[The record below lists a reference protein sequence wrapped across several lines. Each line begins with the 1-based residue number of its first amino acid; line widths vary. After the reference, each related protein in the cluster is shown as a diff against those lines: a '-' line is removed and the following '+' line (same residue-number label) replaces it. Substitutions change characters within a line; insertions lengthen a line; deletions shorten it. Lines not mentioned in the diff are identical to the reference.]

1 MCSTCNYKE
10 FIPYIKEGFRGTEK
24 RLRNENQNLDINC
37 NETGK
42 DFKIGDFVIYRCPT
56 CGSKLY

>member
-10 FIPYIKEGFRGTEK
+10 FIPYTKEGFRGIEK
-24 RLRNENQNLDINC
+24 RLRNENTNLDINC

-42 DFKIGDFVIYRCPT
+42 DFKIGDFAIYRCPT
-56 CGSKLY
+56 CGNKLY